1 MCIRDRIKGGGQEQG
16 RRAGTENLIGIMGF
30 AAAAKAAQNDLDQGI
45 GEKISELRDSL
56 MAALESGAEMV
67 TFPGRESRRLPNTLS
82 ILTPGWRGETQVMQ
96 MDIAGFAVS
105 AGSACSSGKVRPS
118 SVLTAMGI
126 APELA
131 GDAIRVSVGPTTDH
145 RDVMRFA
152 EAWLAAYARWLERNE
167 ARASAGRV

>member
-1 MCIRDRIKGGGQEQG
+1 M
-16 RRAGTENLIGIMGF
+16 
-30 AAAAKAAQNDLDQGI
+30 
-45 GEKISELRDSL
+45 SEIRDSL
-56 MAALESGAEMV
+56 MLRLESGAGMV

-96 MDIAGFAVS
+96 MDLAGFAVS

-126 APELA
+126 APERA
-131 GDAIRVSVGPTTDH
+131 GDAIRVSIGPTTDR

-152 EAWLAAYARWLERNE
+152 DAWLAAHARWRQRNE
-167 ARASAGRV
+167 VRDTAGRV